1 MKLATLHHEGK
12 TVVCSETERGFVVV
26 GDGDVASLVGQPG
39 WYDSAQRATRE
50 EKQVLD
56 SSEATFAPLVTSP
69 RKIICC
75 GLNYSDHIAEMGREL
90 PEYPTLFAKF
100 TDTLCGAD
108 EEIHVRASRKVDW
121 EAELAVMVGS
131 TLCEADENEAA
142 GAIAGYTVANDLSMR
157 DWQKR
162 TPQWFQG
169 KAFDAT
175 TPVGPALVTA
185 DEFEAD
191 HTFEVSCFVN
201 GERVQHGTTSTLVFS
216 PAKLLSYISTFTQLR
231 PGDLVLTGTPGG
243 VGAGASPPRFL
254 ADGDVVRTEIPGLG
268 SLENRVVISNREP

>member
-1 MKLATLHHEGK
+1 M
-12 TVVCSETERGFVVV
+12 

-39 WYDSAQRATRE
+39 WYESAKRTVRAE
-50 EKQVLD
+50 NHVLD
-56 SSEATFAPLVTSP
+56 SSEATFAPLVTTP

-75 GLNYSDHIAEMGREL
+75 GLNYADHITEMGREL
-90 PEYPTLFAKF
+90 PDHPTLFAKF
-100 TDTLCGAD
+100 TDTLCGAE
-108 EEIHVRASRKVDW
+108 EEIQIRASTKVDW

-131 TLCEADENEAA
+131 ALYEADENEAA
-142 GAIAGYTVANDLSMR
+142 AAIAGYTVANDISMR

-175 TPVGPALVTA
+175 TPVGPVLVTA

-191 HTFEVSCFVN
+191 PTFEVSCFIN
-201 GERVQHGTTSTLVFS
+201 GERVQHGITSTLVFS

-254 ADGDVVRTEIPGLG
+254 ANGDVVRTEIPGLG
-268 SLENRVVISNREP
+268 ALENRVVISSGEP

>member
-26 GDGDVASLVGQPG
+26 GDGDVASLVSQPG
-39 WYDSAQRATRE
+39 WHESAQRTAKSE
-50 EKQVLD
+50 AQVLG
-56 SSEATFAPLVTSP
+56 SSELTFAPLVTTA

-75 GLNYSDHIAEMGREL
+75 GLNYADHIAEMGRSL
-90 PEYPTLFAKF
+90 PEHPTLFAKF
-100 TDTLCGAD
+100 TDTLCGAY
-108 EEIHVRASRKVDW
+108 EEIHIRASRKVDW

-131 TLCEADENEAA
+131 ALYEADENEAA
-142 GAIAGYTVANDLSMR
+142 TAIAGYTVANDISMR

-169 KAFDAT
+169 KAFDGT
-175 TPVGPALVTA
+175 TPVGPVLVTA
-185 DEFEAD
+185 DEFDAD
-191 HTFEVSCFVN
+191 PSFEVSCFVN

-243 VGAGASPPRFL
+243 VGAGATPPRFL
-254 ADGDVVRTEIPGLG
+254 ANGDVVRTEIPGLG
-268 SLENRVVISNREP
+268 SLENRVVISS